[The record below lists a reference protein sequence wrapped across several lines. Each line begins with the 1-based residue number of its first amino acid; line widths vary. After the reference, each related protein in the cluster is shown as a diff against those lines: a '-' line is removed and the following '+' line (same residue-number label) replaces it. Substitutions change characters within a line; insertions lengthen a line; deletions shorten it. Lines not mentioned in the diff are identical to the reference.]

1 MLQAQRLEKQLA
13 VTIKRKGD
21 IMDQVTKAY
30 SERDEAQTKMRAVKE
45 RAERDAQQYTYEL
58 KKLQRALDH
67 QSHLKAFVATISA
80 GEEDDTSQ
88 RRIDGGAGEQR
99 GPEQTLATYR
109 ASVSHLTEMSG
120 EESVE
125 VLVTNYLQ
133 AENDNYTLFTYI
145 SDLNN
150 EVTSLTTEV
159 RRVSQLID
167 DTRGRSEEEG
177 RDSQR
182 TVSYLEAELLSGDR
196 DVKSLE
202 GELRRAEDTLTEMKT
217 STQELFDQLQCD
229 AQPIVAIV
237 GGGEITN
244 SSVSVYLSVVEQR
257 VHEVLQ
263 LRQVLLA
270 EELPAAAAALG
281 EDTQREDASEPTEV
295 SETKVVVPLG
305 KPQLPHT
312 AHTNDEESPNGGPL
326 THGDIL
332 FNMRRFIP
340 DSSDH

>member
-1 MLQAQRLEKQLA
+1 MGFVSFML
-13 VTIKRKGD
+13 
-21 IMDQVTKAY
+21 
-30 SERDEAQTKMRAVKE
+30 
-45 RAERDAQQYTYEL
+45 
-58 KKLQRALDH
+58 
-67 QSHLKAFVATISA
+67 FC
-80 GEEDDTSQ
+80 DTQ
-88 RRIDGGAGEQR
+88 
-99 GPEQTLATYR
+99 
-109 ASVSHLTEMSG
+109 
-120 EESVE
+120 
-125 VLVTNYLQ
+125 
-133 AENDNYTLFTYI
+133 
-145 SDLNN
+145 
-150 EVTSLTTEV
+150 
-159 RRVSQLID
+159 
-167 DTRGRSEEEG
+167 DTR
-177 RDSQR
+177 R
-182 TVSYLEAELLSGDR
+182 TCVALTMVSRYGKRGFGAELLSGDR

-237 GGGEITN
+237 
-244 SSVSVYLSVVEQR
+244 VVEQR